1 VSGCFVSV
9 LSEDREERI
18 FRGVSWCGIYAFFPR
33 VTCFFFPSSCQKP
46 SFKTRGLR
54 ELRTLV
60 RLVLTGPSD
69 KGGG

>member
-1 VSGCFVSV
+1 MEFLGAVYICLLSSGHVV
-9 LSEDREERI
+9 LLP
-18 FRGVSWCGIYAFFPR
+18 VVMP
-33 VTCFFFPSSCQKP
+33 KNP